1 MAVIANMTIADGA
14 ATPVNHTFT
23 AKGVKNGVAKWK
35 DQVSGVE
42 LGMPSVTF
50 SLREST
56 KDNPMTKVTIKF
68 RLPALETDPSFLVPT
83 LAYEDSAT
91 LEFLTHTRDT
101 TQNRDDLQTFV
112 YNLLN
117 QSNMIA
123 AIKDRENIW

>member
-35 DQVSGVE
+35 DQVGGVE
-42 LGMPSVTF
+42 LGMPTITF
-50 SLREST
+50 SMREST

-83 LAYEDSAT
+83 LAYEDSCT
-91 LEFLTHTRDT
+91 IEFLTHTRDT
-101 TQNRDDLQTFV
+101 LQNRDDLRTYV
-112 YNLLN
+112 YNLLG
-117 QSNMIA
+117 QANMVA
-123 AIKDRENIW
+123 AVQDRENIW

>member
-1 MAVIANMTIADGA
+1 MGAIANMTIADGA

-23 AKGVKNGVAKWK
+23 AKGVLNGVAEWK
-35 DQVSGVE
+35 DQVGGVE
-42 LGMPSVTF
+42 LGMPVVTY
-50 SLREST
+50 SLRKST
-56 KDNPMTKVTIKF
+56 KTNPMTKVTIKF

-91 LEFLTHTRDT
+91 LEFLMHTRDT

-123 AIKDRENIW
+123 GIKDRESIW

>member
-56 KDNPMTKVTIKF
+56 RDNPMTKVTIKF